1 MANTVQI
8 IAVTTGTSVNKTCK
22 SILGE
27 CCPLSRWMLLLQ
39 RIEEEGRA
47 SQVYSSTKMWGLGMG
62 KEVVVSL
69 SIFLGTM
76 SLLVFESLYW

>member
-39 RIEEEGRA
+39 IIEEEGRA

-62 KEVVVSL
+62 KRSGCL
-69 SIFLGTM
+69 SKHLFGHY
-76 SLLVFESLYW
+76 VFVGF